1 MEHKPLLMGYW
12 NNDRNGR
19 YDRPQDEGEAANL
32 DLIEI
37 PEEYNVIVVSTPY
50 MDKEGHPIFEAHNK
64 SNGVFRDQVENL
76 TSKGR
81 QVLFNLDGQYVNR
94 LYRLNYSEN
103 QLAVIIRSIL
113 DGNGFN
119 GICIDLDREMMD
131 ETDNRVVIPEAL
143 KLLKDWYKERDE
155 DFSICISSYFFDL
168 GEENKSFP
176 YLVALEGHCD
186 LVCANLYDQYIT
198 GAGNVSHSI
207 RFNEGRDWRNLN
219 SEGVDEGEDLIS
231 EGVDEGRD
239 WISEDDDE
247 QKEDFLYGM
256 MDSLTNRVP
265 HDKLVLGLP
274 ANQNAVHKG
283 YVKDPSAV
291 LNAMERLKQS
301 GRPIRGLSA
310 YSINWD
316 AGHDKDG
323 QPYSHEFIKRYK
335 GIITPV

>member
-32 DLIEI
+32 DLIEV

-50 MDKEGHPIFEAHNK
+50 MDNDGFPEFKAHNK
-64 SNGVFRDQVENL
+64 SNGKFYEQVENL

-81 QVLFNLDGQYVNR
+81 QVLFNLESEYVNR
-94 LYRLNYSEN
+94 KNYNEES
-103 QLAVIIRSIL
+103 LATEIMHIL
-113 DGNGFN
+113 AGNGFS
-119 GICIDLDREMMD
+119 GICIDLKRGIID
-131 ETDNRVVIPEAL
+131 EKDNQVVIPAAL
-143 KLLKDWYKERDE
+143 KLVKEWCKEVDR
-155 DFSICISSYFFDL
+155 DFSICIALHFHDL
-168 GEENKSFP
+168 GDDNEGLP
-176 YLVALEGHCD
+176 YLAELEGRYD
-186 LVCANLYDQYIT
+186 LVCANLYYRDLADRRYD
-198 GAGNVSHSI
+198 SRSF
-207 RFNEGRDWRNLN
+207 RF
-219 SEGVDEGEDLIS
+219 DEG
-231 EGVDEGRD
+231 GD

-247 QKEDFLYGM
+247 QKENFLYGI
-256 MDSLTNRVP
+256 MDSLTNGTRGFPKIP
-265 HDKLVLGLP
+265 HDKSVMGLP
-274 ANQNAVHKG
+274 ANQDAVHQG

-291 LNAMERLKQS
+291 FNVLKRLKQS